1 MNDQKIKFFLIQ
13 PIIYADYRIIDNN
26 LYYRIQFKINL
37 TNLTNSSS
45 PMNIIEI
52 KETSKSLKV
61 YGNIAEGTLLL
72 SGKSLP
78 ENAREFFTPVLEW
91 IDTLSASVPQKFQV
105 DLDIEYYNTSTSSI
119 IYKILNKLKQESKN
133 REVQIVW
140 HFEEDDLEMEEV
152 GIDLQEIIGA
162 IMTLKPKKSQD
173 ETVWVK

>member
-1 MNDQKIKFFLIQ
+1 MNDQKVKIIFVQ
-13 PIIYADYRIIDNN
+13 PIICADYRKIDNN
-26 LYYRIQFKINL
+26 LYYRIQFKIILISL
-37 TNLTNSSS
+37 THSRKI
-45 PMNIIEI
+45 MNVIDI

-61 YGNIAEGTLLL
+61 YGNMAEGTLLL

-91 IDTLSASVPQKFQV
+91 IDKLSASAPQKFQV
-105 DLDIEYYNTSTSSI
+105 DLEIEYYNTSTSSI

-133 REVQIVW
+133 REVQIIW

-152 GIDLQEIIGA
+152 GIDLQEIIGT
-162 IMTLKPKKSQD
+162 IMTLKPKKSQG